1 MTSTIQTNLRN
12 ADLGDLAELLKE
24 QHSRK
29 VDIVAPASKLR
40 SEQGVIIVEGAE
52 PELTDEGVTS
62 ADGYY
67 LPTAVFDE
75 GVAEKLGVPLSYVR
89 KLRTTRPDLYD
100 ANVNGWLHGQVRVT
114 TAVGDAR
121 EGGPTIC
128 RTKAA
133 QTAPADPRSFLVRA
147 FRSEGGTGVARAFLS
162 DSYKVMDN
170 LDVLLAAL
178 EGVKQAGVETAID
191 GCDLTERRMSVRVV
205 APQVRELAP
214 TLLKDYRSPF
224 DHGIA
229 RAGSASNEWLPQD
242 VAGRGTVDPIVFAGF
257 QIGNSETGGGAYS
270 LTPRIV
276 ALTCL
281 NGMTITA
288 DAFRAVHLGGKL
300 DEGIVTWTEDT
311 QRKALQLVTAK
322 TRDTVAT
329 FLSGDYLAKTI
340 GRIEEQAGHE
350 LKGNPAD
357 TITTLGKRLTFDQ
370 PTMDGI
376 LDHFIRGGQMTAG
389 GVLNAVTSYAQ
400 TVVDADKAQDIESQA
415 LRALELAATS

>member
-1 MTSTIQTNLRN
+1 MSTIQTNLRN
-12 ADLGDLAELLKE
+12 ADLADLAALLKD
-24 QHSRK
+24 QHARK

-40 SEQGVIIVEGAE
+40 SEAGVLVVEGADA
-52 PELTDEGVTS
+52 ELSEDGVT
-62 ADGYY
+62 ATDGRYR
-67 LPTAVFDE
+67 PTAVFDE
-75 GVAEKLGVPLSYVR
+75 GVAEKLGVPLAYVR
-89 KLRTTRPDLYD
+89 KLREQRPDLYD

-114 TAVGDAR
+114 INAQNSEGD
-121 EGGPTIC
+121 EFTY

-133 QTAPADPRSFLVRA
+133 PFAPTDPRSFLVRT
-147 FRSEGGTGVARAFLS
+147 FRGDSGEGVARAFLS

-170 LDVLLAAL
+170 LDVLMAAL
-178 EGVKQAGVETAID
+178 DGVKQAGVETAID

-205 APQVRELAP
+205 APEVRALAP
-214 TLLKDYRSPF
+214 TLLRDYRSPF
-224 DHGIA
+224 DHGVS
-229 RAGSASNEWLPQD
+229 RAGRSGGEWAPQD

-257 QIGNSETGGGAYS
+257 QITNSETGGGAFS

-300 DEGIVTWTEDT
+300 DEGVVKWTEDT
-311 QRKALQLVTAK
+311 QRKQLALVTAK

-329 FLSGDYLAKTI
+329 FLSGDYVERTI
-340 GRIEEQAGHE
+340 ERIETQAG
-350 LKGNPAD
+350 KAITGNAAD
-357 TITTLGKRLTFDQ
+357 AITTLGKRLAYDQ
-370 PTMDGI
+370 GTIEGI

-400 TVVDADKAQDIESQA
+400 TVEDADKAQDVEASA